1 MASLLDRKELYQGG
15 DVDQVAFGKRLH
27 ADIKKRLKP
36 SPLEVM
42 SRLAQVG
49 RKGIRDKIKHN
60 FRRIGQDLE
69 EERAGLTTFFN
80 QYNENEISIKTLKE
94 LGQGSLI
101 TGILRDFQKNGFIPN
116 LSNLNNIEAKLGPD
130 YYKDIMAEVE
140 KKKKILLD
148 KRKEYKTLRSTY
160 NPDKPEEGVVGTE
173 YTTEPL
179 FDKPT
184 REGVRTIGLN
194 QRYLGNNNLWNLMT
208 RKARKTGYDLRE
220 DGYALESSLQTIIK
234 ASRQARDAIQDY
246 APSEDMLQYLQDTRE
261 AAKTDKDP
269 ATKLKEKVAELEQ
282 MMSDSKTWADDN
294 GRKEEDHAFYF
305 MPLTDNIG
313 KELRK
318 RYNYS
323 EDLASFVSSYPEYTE
338 KYIKELFYGVQ
349 VSAPKLDNENLVRRF
364 NQGDPDIQ
372 FGYDDQL
379 ALNKA
384 RAYEMFNLLS
394 KGTFNINVVPPDKR
408 GYIYSVLKLP
418 GYEEKFIPWDTA
430 MDQEP
435 VVLSQLEKLG
445 GDYVDTYFGLEENIV
460 YVHNVLQDAQ
470 RYQKEYNIPLTEAI
484 YHANANQR
492 VGLLTQED
500 ADAGR
505 VKRTFGWNINDEY
518 SRQVYLPLVEGRVHQ
533 SILEDYGRDAPVT
546 EEELNLY
553 LRELNFNRVYWY
565 QNAPPKDK
573 DTFTP
578 KITMNLY
585 DPIPVL
591 YEDKQGAIIGP
602 YMLEFNADPQP
613 LDTSDP
619 DSEFEPRWKVIN

>member
-94 LGQGSLI
+94 LGQGSL
-101 TGILRDFQKNGFIPN
+101 TAGILRDFQKNGFIPN

-208 RKARKTGYDLRE
+208 RKAKKTGYDLRE

-261 AAKTDKDP
+261 AVKKDTDP
-269 ATKLKEKVAELEQ
+269 ATKLKEKEAELEK
-282 MMSDSKTWADDN
+282 MMARSKIWAENND
-294 GRKEEDHAFYF
+294 RKNEDHAFYF
-305 MPLTDNIG
+305 MPLTYNIG
-313 KELRK
+313 K
-318 RYNYS
+318 
-323 EDLASFVSSYPEYTE
+323 
-338 KYIKELFYGVQ
+338 
-349 VSAPKLDNENLVRRF
+349 
-364 NQGDPDIQ
+364 
-372 FGYDDQL
+372 
-379 ALNKA
+379 
-384 RAYEMFNLLS
+384 
-394 KGTFNINVVPPDKR
+394 
-408 GYIYSVLKLP
+408 
-418 GYEEKFIPWDTA
+418 
-430 MDQEP
+430 
-435 VVLSQLEKLG
+435 
-445 GDYVDTYFGLEENIV
+445 
-460 YVHNVLQDAQ
+460 
-470 RYQKEYNIPLTEAI
+470 
-484 YHANANQR
+484 
-492 VGLLTQED
+492 
-500 ADAGR
+500 
-505 VKRTFGWNINDEY
+505 
-518 SRQVYLPLVEGRVHQ
+518 
-533 SILEDYGRDAPVT
+533 
-546 EEELNLY
+546 
-553 LRELNFNRVYWY
+553 
-565 QNAPPKDK
+565 
-573 DTFTP
+573 
-578 KITMNLY
+578 
-585 DPIPVL
+585 
-591 YEDKQGAIIGP
+591 
-602 YMLEFNADPQP
+602 
-613 LDTSDP
+613 
-619 DSEFEPRWKVIN
+619 